1 MQRIKVGVVGV
12 GHLGQHH
19 GRIYSQLPKV
29 ELVGV
34 VDVNKERVKEIAQR
48 FSTSS
53 YLNYKELRG
62 KVEAVSIA
70 VPTFLHYKI
79 ARDFLKW
86 GIHILVEKPFTQ
98 TVEEAEE
105 LLSLAKKKER
115 ILQVGHIERFNTAI
129 EELEKR
135 IENPRFIESH
145 RLGPFKD
152 RGTDVGVVLDL
163 MIHDIDIIL
172 NLVHSEVSQIDASGV
187 SVLSQKEDIAN
198 ARLKFANGCVANI
211 TASRLTKEEVRRIR
225 IFQNNTYISLDYL
238 KQELL
243 IYRKIQQK
251 IVVEKPFITKQEP
264 LKRELESFV
273 ECVSCGT
280 CPLVSGEQG
289 KKALEVVDKILQQ
302 IGR

>member
-19 GRIYSQLPKV
+19 GRIYSQLPKI

-34 VDVNKERVKEIAQR
+34 VDVNEERVKEIAQR
-48 FSTSS
+48 FSTSP

-145 RLGPFKD
+145 RLGPFKE

-225 IFQNNTYISLDYL
+225 IFQDNTYISLDYL

-273 ECVSCGT
+273 ECVRCGT
-280 CPLVSGEQG
+280 SPLVSGEQG

>member
-19 GRIYSQLPKV
+19 GRIYSQLPKI

-34 VDVNKERVKEIAQR
+34 VDVNEERVKEIAQR
-48 FSTSS
+48 FSTSP

-145 RLGPFKD
+145 RLGPFKE

-225 IFQNNTYISLDYL
+225 IFQDNTYISLDYL

-273 ECVSCGT
+273 ECVRCGKR
-280 CPLVSGEQG
+280 PLVSGEQG